1 MFGWSPTVRC
11 LPPPPLSHPS
21 LPSLP
26 SHPLPPPSPSQDNPV
41 ANEPNWQHCMA
52 YTKGYLRQ
60 IADFK
65 GNPKIPLLY
74 LWLDENGK

>member
-1 MFGWSPTVRC
+1 
-11 LPPPPLSHPS
+11 
-21 LPSLP
+21 
-26 SHPLPPPSPSQDNPV
+26 
-41 ANEPNWQHCMA
+41 MA

-74 LWLDENGK
+74 LWLDENGQYPAAPPTNPLACVRCRRSGMPSWSWRPWRGPGTMSSA